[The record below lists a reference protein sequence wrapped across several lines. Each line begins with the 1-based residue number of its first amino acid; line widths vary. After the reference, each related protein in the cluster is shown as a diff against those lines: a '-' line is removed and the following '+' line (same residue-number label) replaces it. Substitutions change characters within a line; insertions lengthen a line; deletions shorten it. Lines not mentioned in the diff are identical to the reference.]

1 MVLTT
6 ACLCTSARAVKD
18 AMGGRHCL
26 RVALGLLSLQRVGER
41 RRTRRVRDTDGWK
54 NWVGVGCTHCAG

>member
-1 MVLTT
+1 MVRTT

-41 RRTRRVRDTDGWK
+41 RRARRVRDTDG
-54 NWVGVGCTHCAG
+54 